1 MKDVVSAQKYDA
13 TSDVISSYSEN
24 KRRYQPNKEPKKH
37 AFYKIFVGK
46 FPCVFHGALKGLSI

>member
-1 MKDVVSAQKYDA
+1 MHGNNDA
-13 TSDVISSYSEN
+13 TSNVISPWYSEN

-37 AFYKIFVGK
+37 AFFRIFVGK